1 MKENYSRETL
11 FFNLVSE
18 LAICLPKSSFFLSFN
33 PCSLKPCR
41 IFQTSPLLFLNLLWT
56 IPSSLILQ
64 KSVLPPRN
72 LTLSKSPRFA
82 WMVTTFWDG
91 LNQFE
96 CTSKDVERWA
106 TWRVKRRLLQWMIRM
121 NTSPMAPSS
130 TIFMMRAIHL
140 HYLGKTGCELG
151 LKSPEPWHICTRML
165 L

>member
-18 LAICLPKSSFFLSFN
+18 LTICLPKSSFFLSFN

-72 LTLSKSPRFA
+72 LTLSKSPQFA

-91 LNQFE
+91 LNQFG
-96 CTSKDVERWA
+96 CTSEDVERWA
-106 TWRVKRRLLQWMIRM
+106 TWRVKEGSCSGWFELCYMGCLEFHGDEQFGMI
-121 NTSPMAPSS
+121 
-130 TIFMMRAIHL
+130 F
-140 HYLGKTGCELG
+140 
-151 LKSPEPWHICTRML
+151 
-165 L
+165 

>member
-18 LAICLPKSSFFLSFN
+18 LAICLPKSSFLSFN
-33 PCSLKPCR
+33 PCSLKPCQ

-91 LNQFE
+91 LNQFG
-96 CTSKDVERWA
+96 CTSEDVERWA
-106 TWRVKRRLLQWMIRM
+106 TWQVKRRLLQWMIRTM
-121 NTSPMAPSS
+121 LYGMLRIPWWWHGLWILWKKTLALI
-130 TIFMMRAIHL
+130 TCAIQQH
-140 HYLGKTGCELG
+140 
-151 LKSPEPWHICTRML
+151 KSFGRM
-165 L
+165 

>member
-1 MKENYSRETL
+1 MKEYYSRETL

-18 LAICLPKSSFFLSFN
+18 IAICLPKSSFFLSFN
-33 PCSLKPCR
+33 PYSLKPCR

-91 LNQFE
+91 FNQFGCISE
-96 CTSKDVERWA
+96 DVERWA
-106 TWRVKRRLLQWMIRM
+106 TWRVKRRLLQWMIRTM
-121 NTSPMAPSS
+121 LYKMLRIPWWWHGLWILWKKTLALI
-130 TIFMMRAIHL
+130 TCAIQQH
-140 HYLGKTGCELG
+140 
-151 LKSPEPWHICTRML
+151 KSFGRM
-165 L
+165 